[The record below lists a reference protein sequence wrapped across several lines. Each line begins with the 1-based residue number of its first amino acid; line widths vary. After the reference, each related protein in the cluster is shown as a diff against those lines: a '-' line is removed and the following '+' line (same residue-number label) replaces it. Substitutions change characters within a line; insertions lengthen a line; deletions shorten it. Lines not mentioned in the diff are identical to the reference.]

1 MNTLLSMIDKDQD
14 SIWIFIMNN
23 MYAPVLLSNSKV
35 DLVVGNPPWIVMRSM
50 ETGYQKFL
58 KEGVFEYDLLK
69 KKILTFLST

>member
-50 ETGYQKFL
+50 GYQKFL

-69 KKILTFLST
+69 KKLLTFLPT